1 MIPAVRRASISA
13 RLAPALRIAR
23 SRLRESRLFGGDDG
37 VASVARAELEQ
48 DVCDVA
54 LDGFGV
60 EGEGSAQF
68 VGC

>member
-1 MIPAVRRASISA
+1 MPSLDVRDGAPPAHRAI
-13 RLAPALRIAR
+13 ALHG
-23 SRLRESRLFGGDDG
+23 SRLFGSDDG

-54 LDGFGV
+54 LDGSGL
-60 EGEGSAQF
+60 EGQGGAQF